1 MYTNEEAV
9 WKLPE
14 QFYDPNDP
22 DQKNEDIEEFK
33 SDSPV
38 KYATFLSKENYFVG
52 LRVSTLN
59 S

>member
-1 MYTNEEAV
+1 M